1 MQQKVMIVEGQMN
14 ALLWEAGCLEA
25 VETTVSIKEGRL
37 ESSEA
42 ALNAEFGEA
51 LVKKASA
58 AWNILGSQITDLPIL
73 NQIFAAGSPSEGC
86 SIFGKLY
93 APQSAAEKARITQP
107 WCGLNMKDKE
117 PPNEY
122 LSLIHI

>member
-42 ALNAEFGEA
+42 ALN
-51 LVKKASA
+51 
-58 AWNILGSQITDLPIL
+58 
-73 NQIFAAGSPSEGC
+73 
-86 SIFGKLY
+86 
-93 APQSAAEKARITQP
+93 
-107 WCGLNMKDKE
+107 
-117 PPNEY
+117 